1 VREGFLEARI
11 TAEAL
16 LAKLVDVLHQHEMLV
31 LRPSLQ
37 MNLRHLQRSPRSD
50 DLEHLWNRLVDTL
63 ANSVGGV
70 RGAMSP
76 APLPAL
82 DDALIA
88 LPIKLGGLGIP
99 SFKMCSPLAYA
110 EDSEA
115 SDASL
120 ASLHGQDTDT
130 LSHTEHR
137 RPAAIRMPAGLQATI
152 LTRSDVSLVTRTTN
166 ALQWVSLLLTDFGLP
181 IALTFALLHTNMG
194 GLQHCGHQTTSA
206 SLG

>member
-1 VREGFLEARI
+1 MTWSTSGIDWTTPWPTQWA
-11 TAEAL
+11 A
-16 LAKLVDVLHQHEMLV
+16 
-31 LRPSLQ
+31 S
-37 MNLRHLQRSPRSD
+37 
-50 DLEHLWNRLVDTL
+50 
-63 ANSVGGV
+63 
-70 RGAMSP
+70 GAMSP

-88 LPIKLGGLGIP
+88 LLIKLGGLGIP

-110 EDSEA
+110 G
-115 SDASL
+115 L

>member
-1 VREGFLEARI
+1 
-11 TAEAL
+11 
-16 LAKLVDVLHQHEMLV
+16 VLHQREKLV

-37 MNLRHLQRSPRSD
+37 MNLQRSPRSD

-88 LPIKLGGLGIP
+88 LLIKLGGLGIP

-110 EDSEA
+110 G
-115 SDASL
+115 L